1 MTNDSDLLRK
11 NPKREMTRPE
21 GQNEDEAIKKEVSVI
36 LDEVEA
42 IINDP
47 SESVERKK
55 EAQTMIQRAIEKGG
69 SSSSGEGKTREDIR
83 KRYEH
88 IARIY
93 YNTHIQELEV
103 IKETLKTQIEQ
114 EEKESISHRSP
125 KRLEELKKDLK
136 ECENTIESHKNLL
149 EKFQQ

>member
-1 MTNDSDLLRK
+1 MAS
-11 NPKREMTRPE
+11 PE
-21 GQNEDEAIKKEVSVI
+21 GGKGEDAIEYEVSVV

-55 EAQTMIQRAIEKGG
+55 EAQTMIQRAIEKG
-69 SSSSGEGKTREDIR
+69 SSSMSGEAKIREDIR

-88 IARIY
+88 IARMY
-93 YNTHIQELEV
+93 YNTQIQELEV
-103 IKETLKTQIEQ
+103 IKETLKTRIAQ
-114 EEKESISHRSP
+114 EKEESTSRRSS

-136 ECENTIESHKNLL
+136 ECENTIESHKKVL
-149 EKFQQ
+149 EKFHQ